1 MARILCI
8 EDSRE
13 FQIYLS
19 STLREHNLTFF
30 GSLVEAL
37 RAVENARSTFDLLLL
52 DASLP
57 DGNGVKVL
65 PKIREALGRQN
76 LPCIVISSD
85 SDTLSKVA
93 AFGVGADDYITKP
106 PDSTELRARVDAKLR
121 WSASMIQDV
130 SVVNFEDISIDI
142 DRMSAEI
149 IFSNGTRELIN
160 LTPLEFKILRLLI
173 SRPGQVF
180 SRDTII
186 ERIWGLGKYVTE
198 RTIDA
203 HVSHLRSK
211 IEKSHVQVETVLS
224 AGYKITKVNNRD
236 N

>member
-19 STLREHNLTFF
+19 SILREHHITFF
-30 GSLVEAL
+30 GSVVDVL
-37 RAVENARSTFDLLLL
+37 RAIEGARSTFDLILL

-57 DGNGVKVL
+57 DGNGIKVL
-65 PKIREALGRQN
+65 PKIREALGSN
-76 LPCIVISSD
+76 HIPCIVISSD
-85 SDTLSKVA
+85 DDTLSKVA

-121 WSASMIQDV
+121 WAASMAQDV

-142 DRMSAEI
+142 DRMSVEI
-149 IFSNGTRELIN
+149 LSITGGRQHLN
-160 LTPLEFKILRLLI
+160 LTPLEFKILRLLL

-180 SRDTII
+180 SRDLII

-203 HVSHLRSK
+203 HISHLRTK
-211 IEKSHVQVETVLS
+211 IESSRVQVETVLS
-224 AGYKITKVNNRD
+224 AGYKISKID
-236 N
+236 NL